1 MRQVASLRLNKDLE
15 NRLDHLAETTGRTKT
30 FYIRQLIEDH
40 IDELEDRYIAESRL
54 ENPADRL
61 TSKKMRQ
68 ELGLV
73 VRIAHRSKAYKKPV

>member
-1 MRQVASLRLNKDLE
+1 MATFRLNKELE
-15 NRLDHLAETTGRTKT
+15 NRLDHLAQTTGRTKT

-54 ENPADRL
+54 EKPADRL
-61 TSKKMRQ
+61 TSKNMRQ

-73 VRIAHRSKAYKKPV
+73 VRVAHRSRVYKKPV

>member
-1 MRQVASLRLNKDLE
+1 MASLRLNKELE
-15 NRLDHLAETTGRTKT
+15 NRLDRLAETTGRTKT

-40 IDELEDRYIAESRL
+40 IDELEDRYLAGSRL

-68 ELGLV
+68 ELGLA
-73 VRIAHRSKAYKKPV
+73 RSHRSRVYKKPV

>member
-1 MRQVASLRLNKDLE
+1 MASLRLTKELE

-54 ENPADRL
+54 EHPADRL
-61 TSKKMRQ
+61 TSKKMRR
-68 ELGLV
+68 ELGLEN
-73 VRIAHRSKAYKKPV
+73 